1 MAQDPIPDEID
12 GEEEELLDLR
22 YVGEHQIACSGA
34 DLTDM
39 LNCDE
44 GIGPELY
51 ARLGLTAT
59 QDTSLEFTFF
69 TFAEVSEEAY
79 YMVTFPEG
87 TDFANFSI
95 AQALAI
101 EEISPERFEELPTGD
116 EPEPCDGDCDHCPQ
130 DCIGKQPVIYL

>member
-1 MAQDPIPDEID
+1 MDQEPSIDEFD

-22 YVGEHQIACSGA
+22 YVGEHQIACAGA

-44 GIGPELY
+44 GVGPELY

-69 TFAEVSEEAY
+69 TFDEVDEEAY

-95 AQALAI
+95 AQALSI

-116 EPEPCDGDCDHCPQ
+116 ELDPCDGDCEHCLQ
-130 DCIGKQPVIYL
+130 DCIGKEPVV

>member
-1 MAQDPIPDEID
+1 MDQEPSIDAFD

-22 YVGEHQIACSGA
+22 YVGEHQIACAGA

-44 GIGPELY
+44 GVGPELY

-69 TFAEVSEEAY
+69 TFDEVDEEAY

-95 AQALAI
+95 AQALSI

-116 EPEPCDGDCDHCPQ
+116 ELDPCDGDCEHCPQ
-130 DCIGKQPVIYL
+130 DCIGKEPVV